1 MNNKAVIPSFGLSHE
16 LDLKFKVVRMSGLV
30 LDHSAVLLDFGCGS
44 GKWVQEMR
52 NTGFQAFGCGTRY
65 DNEPGVNTEE
75 MIARGLIRIL
85 DLKNYALPFDDNTFD
100 FIFSDNVFEHVQ
112 NYDQTN
118 AEIARVIK
126 ENGLCLHIFPSRW
139 RPVESH
145 VYVPFAS
152 VFQSYAW
159 QYLWSVLG
167 VHNEWENCSK
177 PEERARRFQHYLQLE
192 TNYLSK
198 KDLMIEFKK
207 YFNLVDFVEDK
218 FLMYSRRGRLIHK
231 LSAILPV
238 IPSIYSTFRSRVILL
253 GLPKKMVAG
262 LA

>member
-52 NTGFQAFGCGTRY
+52 NNGFQAFGCGTRY

-159 QYLWSVLG
+159 QYLWSFLG
-167 VHNEWENCSK
+167 VHNEWKDCRSPK
-177 PEERARRFQHYLQLE
+177 QRAKRFSEYLHNE
-192 TNYLSK
+192 TNYLSRK
-198 KDLMIEFKK
+198 NLRSEFMEYFKQMKFIE
-207 YFNLVDFVEDK
+207 NT
-218 FLMYSRRGRLIHK
+218 FLKYSRRGKLIHRMTT
-231 LSAILPV
+231 LLPFLAWM
-238 IPSIYSTFRSRVILL
+238 YSTFRSRVILL
-253 GLPKKMVAG
+253 GSPVKLQSV
-262 LA
+262 